1 MGRFRTPQS
10 QADFAI
16 RKKLAIGKPGH
27 TNKGREGRIHS
38 LGTARTYSDSL
49 KGVASYMADHQLE
62 PCGKGLASLSPET
75 ALLYLEDRAQEVGQ
89 KQLDKDRQ
97 AMQMLLGEKLAVV
110 KSELEEVLK
119 SRAYTQQQIQMI
131 AKAQSNRHALATL
144 VAADG
149 GLRAHELQTL
159 LPVEERLP
167 SGHRSWSS
175 ERFEG
180 RSDVSRYTVQGK
192 GGLVRE
198 IAIQNKLADQLTM
211 SRLCK
216 PRVVTDRDIFYV
228 QHFDIGGGH
237 RWSDSFSKASKREL
251 GWSSGGHGVR
261 HTYAQTRMR
270 ALQLLGFNYEQSLG
284 IVSQEMGHFRQ
295 DITEVYLR

>member
-1 MGRFRTPQS
+1 MGRFRSPESQS
-10 QADFAI
+10 KFAV
-16 RKKLAIGKPGH
+16 RNKLAIGKPSHSKRG
-27 TNKGREGRIHS
+27 GDGRIHS

-49 KGVASYMADHQLE
+49 KCVATYIADQKLDT
-62 PCGKGLASLSPET
+62 CGKGLSSLSPET
-75 ALLYLEDRAQEVGQ
+75 AMIYLESRAQEVGQ

-110 KSELEEVLK
+110 KSELDEVMS

-131 AKAQSNRHALATL
+131 VEAQSKEHALATL

-149 GLRAHELQTL
+149 GLRAHELLTL
-159 LPVEERLP
+159 LPVEERRP
-167 SGHRSWSS
+167 SGHRSWSG

-180 RSDVSRYTVQGK
+180 RCEVTRFTVQGK

-198 IAIQNKLADQLTM
+198 IAIRKVLTDQLTKL
-211 SRLCK
+211 RLSE

-228 QHFDIGGGH
+228 QHYDIGGGH

-251 GWSSGGHGVR
+251 GWSNGAHGVR
-261 HTYAQTRMR
+261 HTYAQMRMR
-270 ALQLLGFNYEQSLG
+270 SLQLVGFNYEQALG